1 MNEPKDFQRAAH
13 EGSVEDPLSPHL
25 SPDPY
30 EDQTA
35 KAVPIEV
42 KWNLPAWMLRD
53 PGPAIDVEDDDI
65 DFQ

>member
-1 MNEPKDFQRAAH
+1 MNETRTVQPVDDQ
-13 EGSVEDPLSPHL
+13 SPV
-25 SPDPY
+25 PTQ

-53 PGPAIDVEDDDI
+53 PGKPVNVEDDDI